1 VRAAGDYTLAL
12 RLPSAST
19 SLADTP
25 AFSIRLAN
33 EGTWQDATGDNVL
46 GTITLDDA
54 ATGTVDPAATALALL
69 D

>member
-12 RLPSAST
+12 RLPSASI

-33 EGTWQDATGDNVL
+33 EGTWQDATGDNTL
-46 GTITLDDA
+46 GSLTLDDA
-54 ATGTVDPAATALALL
+54 AGGTIDPTATTLGVL